1 MLRGMGLSYVDAHL
15 HLADAGYAA
24 QIENIV
30 QNAVENGVAKLL
42 SNGMDYESSIR
53 TVNLAKQYEGL
64 VVAAVGVHPW
74 ILTNANE
81 AVNLSA

>member
-1 MLRGMGLSYVDAHL
+1 LSYVDAHL
-15 HLADAGYAA
+15 HLADQDYAG

-53 TVNLAKQYEGL
+53 TVNLAKQYEDL
-64 VVAAVGVHPW
+64 VVRR
-74 ILTNANE
+74 
-81 AVNLSA
+81 